1 MPTCNDCGSKT
12 VKTALCHECAVT
24 YSNRRMRAKGKGAFA
39 PERKKA
45 HDLQR
50 GLKVSI
56 ERALKGKPAKDV
68 PIAKVAWLERP
79 MP

>member
-24 YSNRRMRAKGKGAFA
+24 YSNRRMRAKGKGKLA
-39 PERKKA
+39 PANVKA
-45 HDLQR
+45 HIRQR
-50 GLKVSI
+50 QAHI
-56 ERALKGKPAKDV
+56 DWDRAIKGKPAKDV
-68 PIAKVAWLERP
+68 PIATVRWLSRP